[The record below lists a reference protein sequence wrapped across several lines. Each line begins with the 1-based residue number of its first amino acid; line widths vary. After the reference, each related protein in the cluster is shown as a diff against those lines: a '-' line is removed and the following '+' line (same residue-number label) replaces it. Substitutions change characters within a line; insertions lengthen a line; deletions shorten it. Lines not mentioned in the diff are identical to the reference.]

1 MGRRIW
7 LLAVL
12 VSVGCWGVAGCK
24 QPGTSPT
31 ARSGRVDE
39 PQPTYAESRR
49 SERRDEGRERGRGE
63 RSQRHGRAQANDT
76 PGTFDFY
83 LLALS
88 WSPEF
93 CVTHPQAAE
102 CAAHAGF
109 VLHGLW
115 PQNNDGS
122 YPEDCSN
129 AAGPVDPQAYRD
141 ILPDVHLLEHEWQTH
156 GTCSG
161 LGPDAY
167 FGDARQAVRSV
178 VVPRDLQGVSSEL
191 QLTPQQISGEFAQ
204 ANPGFAQGSFA
215 LSCGNNRLTAVEVC
229 LTKDLKAT
237 SCSGVKSCRANVVKV
252 TPPGA

>member
-1 MGRRIW
+1 MGARVW
-7 LLAVL
+7 LVAIVM
-12 VSVGCWGVAGCK
+12 SVACGWVAGCK
-24 QPGTSPT
+24 QPGTSPSSRSLHRDDPQ
-31 ARSGRVDE
+31 APYAEGRRSGTDG
-39 PQPTYAESRR
+39 
-49 SERRDEGRERGRGE
+49 GRERGRG
-63 RSQRHGRAQANDT
+63 RSQRHGRAQAEAT
-76 PGTFDFY
+76 AGTFDFY

-93 CVTHPQAAE
+93 CVTHPKAAE

-115 PQNNDGS
+115 PQNLDGS

-129 AAGPVDPQAYRD
+129 SAGPGDPQAYRD

-161 LGPDAY
+161 LSPDVY
-167 FGDARQAVRSV
+167 FGEARQAVREV
-178 VVPRDLQGVSSEL
+178 VVPRDLRAVSSEL
-191 QLTPQQISGEFAQ
+191 QLTPQQILGEFAH

-237 SCSGVKSCRANVVKV
+237 SCSGVRSCRANMVKV
-252 TPPGA
+252 TPPA